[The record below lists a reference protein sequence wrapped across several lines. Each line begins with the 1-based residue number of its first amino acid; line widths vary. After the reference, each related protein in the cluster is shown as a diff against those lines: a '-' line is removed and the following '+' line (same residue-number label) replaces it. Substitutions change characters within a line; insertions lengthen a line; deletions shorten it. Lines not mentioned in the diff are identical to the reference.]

1 MTLPLVEL
9 SEEQEPAGEDVVRA
23 VEAILFVSG
32 RPVTLQE
39 LAAAAGISEDAAR
52 NALER
57 VEALYAE
64 RGVHLQAVAGGY
76 QFGTRPE
83 QAPAIARFLGSSGR
97 EPLSHAALE
106 VLAIVAYRQPA
117 TRAEVEAVRGV
128 RCDYVLERLEERRL
142 IRVVG
147 RKAAP
152 GRPMMYGTTEAFLR
166 YFGLP
171 DLSALPPA
179 GQSLSAESLTGPK
192 QAE

>member
-1 MTLPLVEL
+1 MTAPLIEL
-9 SEEQEPAGEDVVRA
+9 SDQELALEDAVRV

-32 RPVTLQE
+32 RPVTIQE
-39 LAAAAGISEDAAR
+39 LAGAAEISEDLARAA
-52 NALER
+52 LDR
-57 VEALYAE
+57 VEAIYAE

-83 QAPAIARFLGSSGR
+83 QAPAIARFLGSAGR

-106 VLAIVAYRQPA
+106 VLAIVAYRQPV

-147 RKAAP
+147 RKTAP
-152 GRPMMYGTTEAFLR
+152 GRPMMFGTTEAFLR
-166 YFGLP
+166 YFGLA

-179 GQSLSAESLTGPK
+179 GQTLSAASLAGAK